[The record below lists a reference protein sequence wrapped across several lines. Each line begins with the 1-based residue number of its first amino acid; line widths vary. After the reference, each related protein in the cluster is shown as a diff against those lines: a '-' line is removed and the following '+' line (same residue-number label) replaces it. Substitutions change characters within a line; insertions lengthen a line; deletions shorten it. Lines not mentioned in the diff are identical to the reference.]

1 MDRGESGDF
10 PLRTRS
16 GTQFGNT
23 ADTANGVPPPT
34 GKGRGRPRQQG
45 KSEPGTAVAATTVGS
60 GVRSASAGTVVVE
73 GSPATDRDGGK
84 SEPEPLAGEA
94 TTPAPS
100 PALGSGE
107 FGALALGLE
116 NSLAKGLEAI
126 SVNLGDQ
133 LAKVQDHLSEELAS
147 R

>member
-1 MDRGESGDF
+1 MDRGGSGDF

-100 PALGSGE
+100 PALTTLTELIQCNRTLPKCGIFCWMSAWGLLSR
-107 FGALALGLE
+107 ALWCE
-116 NSLAKGLEAI
+116 RRQRVAI
-126 SVNLGDQ
+126 SV
-133 LAKVQDHLSEELAS
+133 
-147 R
+147 